1 MLLDSPTSPAPAFT
15 SVPAH
20 ATTTAG
26 GEAADLARLL
36 GFQVDAPE
44 QLVLDVLLAEGPG
57 GLWAGLEAAVVCPRQ
72 QLKTWA
78 LLMSV
83 LHDAVR
89 PGPSRR
95 IVWTSHLYKTT
106 QGAFQDLHAL
116 VDNTDWLRKRVRKV
130 RTAKGEEQIEFTT
143 GVRVDFLA
151 RTSGGGRGLTGDVVV
166 LDEALFLSPVM
177 MGALLPTLS
186 SRPNPHVRYGS
197 SPGLPTSDVLRS
209 IRDRGRTGTDASLA
223 YVEWSSERQPCQDPA
238 CSHVV
243 GVAGCQLDDEGKWE
257 AANPAL
263 GRRMG
268 VDYVRR
274 ERAALPPSEF
284 MRERMGWWQDPP
296 AGGTSQVIP
305 ADAWA
310 SRQVAES
317 SLAPGSRVAFAVD
330 TSWDRTR
337 SWVAVA
343 GVRPDGTPHVEIVA
357 ASYGTE
363 WVAAWLRDRMAAW
376 RPVGIG
382 LQGTTAPVSSL
393 LPELTA
399 DATLPTRSLSG
410 VDVARAC
417 GMLYDAVVSG
427 PLAHVGQVQLDDAVR
442 HATIRPIGDA
452 WAWDRK
458 GSPVDVAPLVAAS
471 LALYVL
477 ATTELPKPEPERFAP
492 RRLRR

>member
-1 MLLDSPTSPAPAFT
+1 MLLDSRTSPAPAFV
-15 SVPAH
+15 SIPAH

-44 QLVLDVLLAEGPG
+44 QLVLDVLLAEAADGR
-57 GLWAGLEAAVVCPRQ
+57 WAGLEAAVVCPRQ

-89 PGPSRR
+89 TGPSRR
-95 IVWTSHLYKTT
+95 IVWTSHLYRTT
-106 QGAFQDLHAL
+106 QAAFQDLHAL
-116 VDNTDWLRKRVRKV
+116 ADNTDWLRKRVRKV
-130 RTAKGEEQIEFTT
+130 RTAKGEEQIEFVT

-151 RTSGGGRGLTGDVVV
+151 RSSGGGRGLTGDVVV

-197 SPGLPTSDVLRS
+197 SPGLLASDVLRS
-209 IRDRGRTGTDASLA
+209 IRDRGRTGTDASLT
-223 YVEWSSERQPCQDPA
+223 YVEWSSERQPCADPA
-238 CSHVV
+238 CPHRP
-243 GVAGCQLDDEGKWE
+243 GAPGCRLDDETQWA

-263 GRRMG
+263 GRRMS

-305 ADAWA
+305 EPAWT
-310 SRQVAES
+310 SRLSPGS
-317 SLAPGSRVAFAVD
+317 SLAPGARVAFAVD

-337 SWVAVA
+337 SWIAVA
-343 GVRPDGTPHVEIVA
+343 GLRPDGVPHVEAVA
-357 ASYGTE
+357 SAYGTE
-363 WVAAWLRDRMAAW
+363 WVAAWLRARVATW
-376 RPVGIG
+376 QPVGIG
-382 LQGTTAPVSSL
+382 LQGNAAPASSL
-393 LPELTA
+393 LPELAA
-399 DATLPTRSLSG
+399 DDTLPTRSLSG
-410 VDVARAC
+410 VDVARAS
-417 GMLYDAVVSG
+417 GMFHDAVVAG
-427 PLAHVGQVQLDDAVR
+427 PLAHLGQVQLDDAVR
-442 HATIRPIGDA
+442 HATIRPLGDA

-458 GSPVDVAPLVAAS
+458 GSPVDIAPLVAVS

-477 ATTELPKPEPERFAP
+477 ATTEQPKPEPERYAP
-492 RRLRR
+492 RRIRR